1 MLSLKL
7 LSLLFLYLCCWNL
20 YMFTDLFCNS
30 NPLHPFAVDCGPK
43 LDQHILRDKIKI
55 LELSIKINI
64 FR

>member
-1 MLSLKL
+1 
-7 LSLLFLYLCCWNL
+7 
-20 YMFTDLFCNS
+20 MFTDLFCNS